1 MGSPLSPLMADIFL
15 DELENRIFNLSKFK
29 NNIQFWYRYVDD
41 VLCLWK
47 GSNRQLDMFLN
58 EINNLNKSIQF
69 TMEKETKNSLNFID
83 NSNRHDLGKFGF
95 NVYRKPS
102 FTDIVIPSDTNHS
115 FNIKFSSFNSMICRL
130 LSIPLYK

>member
-29 NNIQFWYRYVDD
+29 YNIQFWYRYVDD

-69 TMEKETKNSLNFID
+69 TMEKETQNSLNFLDI
-83 NSNRHDLGKFGF
+83 SICHDLGKFGF
-95 NVYRKPS
+95 NVYRKPT
-102 FTDIVIPSDTNHS
+102 FTDV
-115 FNIKFSSFNSMICRL
+115 
-130 LSIPLYK
+130 